1 MRGLLKLTWL
11 EIRIFARE
19 PLGFVGAIVI
29 PAAMFLLL
37 GRTGRELALA
47 TGPGAD
53 HSAGMTQ
60 YLAQDLPLFVS
71 IFISINAALSLIAV
85 ISIYREGGI
94 LKRLR
99 ATPLRPAVI
108 LGAHVLVKLFFTGI
122 SLLLMLLAGRRFYPV
137 PIHAHVA
144 GFSLA
149 VAATTVTILCMGFV
163 IASMVP
169 TARFA
174 QLIGSVIFYP
184 TLAVSGM
191 FVPLSSLPRPWALLG
206 TLLPMSHAVALL
218 RGAWVGADWLV
229 LLPHL
234 GALAL
239 TIAICLA
246 LTSRVFRW
254 E

>member
-11 EIRIFARE
+11 EIRIFVRE
-19 PLGFVGAIVI
+19 PLGFVSAVGI
-29 PAAMFLLL
+29 PLAMFLVL
-37 GRTGRELALA
+37 GRSVS
-47 TGPGAD
+47 PGTD
-53 HSAGMTQ
+53 HSARTTQ
-60 YLAQDLPLFVS
+60 FLAQDLPLFVS
-71 IFISINAALSLIAV
+71 IFISINAAISLIAV

-108 LGAHVLVKLFFTGI
+108 LGAHVLAKLVFTGI
-122 SLLLMLLAGRRFYPV
+122 ALLVMVLAGRRFYPV
-137 PIHAHVA
+137 TLHAHVA
-144 GFSLA
+144 GFALA
-149 VAATTVTILCMGFV
+149 VVVTTVAILCMGFIV
-163 IASMVP
+163 ASMVG

-174 QLIGSVIFYP
+174 QLIGSTIFYP
-184 TLAVSGM
+184 MLAVSGM
-191 FVPLSSLPRPWALLG
+191 FVPLSAMPRPLALIG
-206 TLLPMSHAVALL
+206 SVLPMSHAVALL
-218 RGAWVGADWLV
+218 RGAWVGAGWLV

-246 LTSRVFRW
+246 LTTRVFRW

>member
-11 EIRIFARE
+11 EIRIFVRE

-29 PAAMFLLL
+29 PLAMFLAL
-37 GRTGRELALA
+37 GRSV
-47 TGPGAD
+47 GAGAA
-53 HSAGMTQ
+53 HSAATTRF
-60 YLAQDLPLFVS
+60 LAQDLPLFVS
-71 IFISINAALSLIAV
+71 IFISINAALSLVAV

-99 ATPLRPAVI
+99 ATPLRPGVI
-108 LGAHVLVKLFFTGI
+108 LAAHVLVKLVFTGA

-137 PIHAHVA
+137 VLHAHVA
-144 GFSLA
+144 GFAFA
-149 VAATTVTILCMGFV
+149 VVVTTVAILCMGFV
-163 IASMVP
+163 VASMVG

-174 QLIGSVIFYP
+174 QLIGSAIFYP
-184 TLAVSGM
+184 MLVVSGM
-191 FVPLSSLPRPWALLG
+191 FVPLSALPRPWALLG
-206 TLLPMSHAVALL
+206 EVLPMSHAVALL

-229 LLPHL
+229 LIPHL

-239 TIAICLA
+239 TIAVCLT
-246 LTSRVFRW
+246 LTTRVFRW

>member
-1 MRGLLKLTWL
+1 MLRLLKLTWL
-11 EIRIFARE
+11 EIRIFVRE
-19 PLGFVGAIVI
+19 PLGFIGAIVI
-29 PAAMFLLL
+29 PVGLFLLL
-37 GRTGRELALA
+37 GRSVS
-47 TGPGAD
+47 PGAN
-53 HSAGMTQ
+53 SSERTF
-60 YLAQDLPLFVS
+60 LAQDLPLFVS

-122 SLLLMLLAGRRFYPV
+122 SLLFVILAGRRFYPV
-137 PIHAHVA
+137 PLHAHYA
-144 GFSLA
+144 GFALA
-149 VAATTVTILCMGFV
+149 VAVTTLTILCMGFI
-163 IASMVP
+163 IASWVG

-174 QLIGSVIFYP
+174 QLIGSSIFYP
-184 TLAVSGM
+184 MLAVSGM
-191 FVPLSSLPRPWALLG
+191 FVPLSLMPRPLALLG
-206 TLLPMSHAVALL
+206 SVLPMSHAVALL
-218 RGAWVGADWLV
+218 RGAWVGASWLG

-246 LTSRVFRW
+246 LTTRVFRW

>member
-11 EIRIFARE
+11 EIRIFVRE
-19 PLGFVGAIVI
+19 PLGFVAAVGV
-29 PAAMFLLL
+29 PLAMFLVL
-37 GRTGRELALA
+37 GRSMS
-47 TGPGAD
+47 PGAG
-53 HSAGMTQ
+53 HSARTTQ
-60 YLAQDLPLFVS
+60 FLAQDLPLFVS

-108 LGAHVLVKLFFTGI
+108 LGAQVLVKLVFTGI

-137 PIHAHVA
+137 PLHAHVA
-144 GFSLA
+144 GFALA
-149 VAATTVTILCMGFV
+149 VVVTTVAILCMGFV
-163 IASMVP
+163 IASWVA

-174 QLIGSVIFYP
+174 QLIGSAIFYP
-184 TLAVSGM
+184 MLAVSGM
-191 FVPLSSLPRPWALLG
+191 FVPLASMPRPLALLG
-206 TLLPMSHAVALL
+206 SVLPMSHAVALL

-239 TIAICLA
+239 TITICLA
-246 LTSRVFRW
+246 LTTRVFRW

>member
-11 EIRIFARE
+11 EIRIFMRE
-19 PLGFVGAIVI
+19 PLGFVAAIGI
-29 PAAMFLLL
+29 PAAMFLVL
-37 GRTGRELALA
+37 GRTVS
-47 TGPGAD
+47 PGTD
-53 HSAGMTQ
+53 HSAGATRF
-60 YLAQDLPLFVS
+60 LAQDLPLFVS

-108 LGAHVLVKLFFTGI
+108 LAAHVMVKLFFTGI
-122 SLLLMLLAGRRFYPV
+122 ALSLMILAGRRFYPV
-137 PIHAHVA
+137 PLHAHVP
-144 GFSLA
+144 GFALA
-149 VAATTVTILCMGFV
+149 VVVTTVAILCMGFV
-163 IASMVP
+163 IASMVG

-174 QLIGSVIFYP
+174 QLIGSAIYYP
-184 TLAVSGM
+184 MLAVSGM
-191 FVPLSSLPRPWALLG
+191 FVPLASMPRPWAVLG
-206 TLLPMSHAVALL
+206 TVLPMSHAVALL
-218 RGAWVGADWLV
+218 RGAWVGAGWLV

-239 TIAICLA
+239 TIAICLG
-246 LTSRVFRW
+246 LTTRVFRW

>member
-11 EIRIFARE
+11 EIRIFVRE
-19 PLGFVGAIVI
+19 PLGFVAAIGI
-29 PAAMFLLL
+29 PLAIFLVL
-37 GRTGRELALA
+37 GRSVSS
-47 TGPGAD
+47 GAD
-53 HSAGMTQ
+53 HAAKTTQ
-60 YLAQDLPLFVS
+60 FLTQDVPLFVS

-108 LGAHVLVKLFFTGI
+108 LTAHVLVKLFFTGI
-122 SLLLMLLAGRRFYPV
+122 SLLLTVLAGRRFYPV
-137 PIHAHVA
+137 TLHAHVP
-144 GFSLA
+144 GFALA
-149 VAATTVTILCMGFV
+149 VVVTTVTILCMGFV
-163 IASMVP
+163 IASMVG

-174 QLIGSVIFYP
+174 QLIGSAIFYP
-184 TLAVSGM
+184 MLVVSGM
-191 FVPLSSLPRPWALLG
+191 FVPLSSMPRPLALLG
-206 TLLPMSHAVALL
+206 TALPMSHAVALL
-218 RGAWVGADWLV
+218 RGAWVGAGWLV

-239 TIAICLA
+239 TIVICLA
-246 LTSRVFRW
+246 LTARVFRW

>member
-11 EIRIFARE
+11 EIRIFVRE
-19 PLGFVGAIVI
+19 PLGFVAAVGV
-29 PAAMFLLL
+29 PLAMFLVL
-37 GRTGRELALA
+37 GRSVS
-47 TGPGAD
+47 PGTD
-53 HSAGMTQ
+53 HSPRTTQ
-60 YLAQDLPLFVS
+60 FLAQDLPLFIS

-122 SLLLMLLAGRRFYPV
+122 SLALTVLAGRRFYPV
-137 PIHAHVA
+137 PLHAHVA
-144 GFSLA
+144 AFALA
-149 VAATTVTILCMGFV
+149 VVVTTVTILCMGFV
-163 IASMVP
+163 VASWVS

-174 QLIGSVIFYP
+174 QLIGSVVFYP
-184 TLAVSGM
+184 MLVVSGM
-191 FVPLSSLPRPWALLG
+191 FVPLSSMPRPLAVLG
-206 TLLPMSHAVALL
+206 NVLPMSHAVALL
-218 RGAWVGADWLV
+218 RGSWVGASWLV

-239 TIAICLA
+239 STAICLA
-246 LTSRVFRW
+246 LTTRVFRW

>member
-11 EIRIFARE
+11 EIRIFVRE
-19 PLGFVGAIVI
+19 PLGFVAAVGV
-29 PAAMFLLL
+29 PLAMFLVL
-37 GRTGRELALA
+37 GRSVS
-47 TGPGAD
+47 PGTD
-53 HSAGMTQ
+53 HSARTTQ
-60 YLAQDLPLFVS
+60 FLAQDLPLFVS

-122 SLLLMLLAGRRFYPV
+122 SLALTVLVGRRFYPV
-137 PIHAHVA
+137 ALHAHVA
-144 GFSLA
+144 GFALA
-149 VAATTVTILCMGFV
+149 VVVTTVAILCMGFV
-163 IASMVP
+163 VASWVG

-174 QLIGSVIFYP
+174 QVIGSVVFYP
-184 TLAVSGM
+184 MLVVSGM
-191 FVPLSSLPRPWALLG
+191 FVPLSSMPQPLAVLG
-206 TLLPMSHAVALL
+206 NVLPMSHAVALL
-218 RGAWVGADWLV
+218 RCAWVGASWLV

-234 GALAL
+234 AALAL
-239 TIAICLA
+239 WTAICLA
-246 LTSRVFRW
+246 LTTRVFRW

>member
-11 EIRIFARE
+11 EIRIFVRE
-19 PLGFVGAIVI
+19 PLGFVAAVGV
-29 PAAMFLLL
+29 PLAMFLVL
-37 GRTGRELALA
+37 GRSVS
-47 TGPGAD
+47 PGTV
-53 HSAGMTQ
+53 HSPRTTQ
-60 YLAQDLPLFVS
+60 FLAQDLPLFIS

-122 SLLLMLLAGRRFYPV
+122 SLALTVLAGRRFYPV
-137 PIHAHVA
+137 PLHAHVA
-144 GFSLA
+144 EFALA
-149 VAATTVTILCMGFV
+149 VVVTTVAILCMGFV
-163 IASMVP
+163 VASWVG

-174 QLIGSVIFYP
+174 QLIGSVVFYP
-184 TLAVSGM
+184 MLVVSGM
-191 FVPLSSLPRPWALLG
+191 FVPLSSMPQPLAVIG
-206 TLLPMSHAVALL
+206 NVLPMSHAVALL
-218 RGAWVGADWLV
+218 RGAWVGVSWLE

-239 TIAICLA
+239 TIVICLA
-246 LTSRVFRW
+246 LTTRVFRW

>member
-1 MRGLLKLTWL
+1 VRGLLKLTWL
-11 EIRIFARE
+11 EIRIFVRE
-19 PLGFVGAIVI
+19 PLGFVAAVGV
-29 PAAMFLLL
+29 PLAMFLVL
-37 GRTGRELALA
+37 GRSVSPR
-47 TGPGAD
+47 AD
-53 HSAGMTQ
+53 HSARTTQ
-60 YLAQDLPLFVS
+60 FLAQDLPLFVS

-108 LGAHVLVKLFFTGI
+108 LGAHVLVKLIFTGI
-122 SLLLMLLAGRRFYPV
+122 SLLLTVLAGRRFYPV
-137 PIHAHVA
+137 PLHAHAA
-144 GFSLA
+144 GFALA
-149 VAATTVTILCMGFV
+149 VVVTTVTILCMGFIV
-163 IASMVP
+163 ASMVP

-174 QLIGSVIFYP
+174 QLIGSVVFYP
-184 TLAVSGM
+184 MLAVSGM
-191 FVPLSSLPRPWALLG
+191 FVPLSSLSRPWTLLG
-206 TLLPMSHAVALL
+206 NVLPMSHAVALL
-218 RGAWVGADWLV
+218 RGAWVGAGWLV

-246 LTSRVFRW
+246 LTTRVFRW

>member
-11 EIRIFARE
+11 EIRIFVRE
-19 PLGFVGAIVI
+19 PLGFVAAVGI
-29 PAAMFLLL
+29 PLAMFLVL
-37 GRTGRELALA
+37 GRSVS
-47 TGPGAD
+47 PGAD
-53 HSAGMTQ
+53 HSARTTQ
-60 YLAQDLPLFVS
+60 FLAQDLPLFVS
-71 IFISINAALSLIAV
+71 IYISINAALSLIAV

-108 LGAHVLVKLFFTGI
+108 LGAHVLVKLVFTGI
-122 SLLLMLLAGRRFYPV
+122 SLALMLLAGRRFYPV
-137 PIHAHVA
+137 VLHPHVA

-149 VAATTVTILCMGFV
+149 VVGTTVMILCMGFV
-163 IASMVP
+163 VASLVG

-184 TLAVSGM
+184 MLAVSGM
-191 FVPLSSLPRPWALLG
+191 ILPLSSMPRPWALLG
-206 TLLPMSHAVALL
+206 NVLPMSHAVALL
-218 RGAWVGADWLV
+218 RGAWVGESWLV

-239 TIAICLA
+239 TIVSCLV
-246 LTSRVFRW
+246 LTTAVYR
-254 E
+254 

>member
-1 MRGLLKLTWL
+1 MRRLLKLAWL
-11 EIRIFARE
+11 ETRIFVRE
-19 PLGFVGAIVI
+19 PLGLVAAIGI
-29 PAAMFLLL
+29 PLAMFLVL
-37 GRTGRELALA
+37 GRSVRPST
-47 TGPGAD
+47 D
-53 HSAGMTQ
+53 HSASASRF
-60 YLAQDLPLFVS
+60 LAQDLPLFVS

-108 LGAHVLVKLFFTGI
+108 LAAHVLVKLFFTGI
-122 SLLLMLLAGRRFYPV
+122 SLALLVLAGRRFYPV
-137 PIHAHVA
+137 PLHAHLA

-149 VAATTVTILCMGFV
+149 VVVTTVTILSMGFIV
-163 IASMVP
+163 ASMGGA
-169 TARFA
+169 ARFA

-184 TLAVSGM
+184 MLVVSGM
-191 FVPLSSLPRPWALLG
+191 FVPLSSMPRPLALLG
-206 TLLPMSHAVALL
+206 DVLPMSHAVALL
-218 RGAWVGADWLV
+218 RGAWVGANWLV

-239 TIAICLA
+239 TIAICLG
-246 LTSRVFRW
+246 LTARVFRW